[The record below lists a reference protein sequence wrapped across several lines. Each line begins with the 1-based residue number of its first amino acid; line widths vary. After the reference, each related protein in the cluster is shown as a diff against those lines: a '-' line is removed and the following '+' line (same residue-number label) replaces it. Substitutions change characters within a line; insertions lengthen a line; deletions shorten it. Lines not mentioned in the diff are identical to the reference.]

1 MCVTSITLFM
11 QTSAKNAYVTS
22 TIAKSTELPY
32 WLHNQVIKIKGLI
45 KIRAKYLFLLRLVN
59 VIILGMEWREHLGGG
74 VFLLVRKPLSF
85 WRRGLSRHSLFLS
98 TFLRSVRTKNTIF
111 QNYYKFK
118 AIRRPT
124 GVCHAAKVV
133 PCSFNLF
140 TTFVFL
146 INPVH

>member
-32 WLHNQVIKIKGLI
+32 
-45 KIRAKYLFLLRLVN
+45 
-59 VIILGMEWREHLGGG
+59 
-74 VFLLVRKPLSF
+74 F